1 MGRLR
6 RSRELSVH
14 VQRRSS
20 TILKWS
26 ERRDLNSRPLV
37 PQTSA
42 LTGLRYAPTPLE
54 GPGDLR
60 SFGGPRNPS
69 HLQVRRDTEP
79 GVGVCFFS

>member
-42 LTGLRYAPTPLE
+42 LTGLRYAPTPLQAS
-54 GPGDLR
+54 G
-60 SFGGPRNPS
+60 
-69 HLQVRRDTEP
+69 T
-79 GVGVCFFS
+79 